1 MTDAFPYYQPQTFHA
16 DLAGQAIQFVSK
28 PGLPGWDNVSPGA
41 ALLADAVQAPP
52 AGQILLLGSGHGALA
67 AILAHRVPQ
76 GWLWAADS
84 LASALAMTHKTLEI
98 NQVHNAQVLT
108 SLSLAPGTCQAA
120 AMLLPK
126 GRKLA
131 RRWLLQAH
139 AALAPGGAFYL
150 AGANDE
156 GIQAVLKDAAQ
167 LFGTAGILGYK
178 KGHRAARM
186 LKPHSPLPLPP
197 WAAEPGIAPGT
208 WHQFEIAIRGQSFMI
223 HSLPG
228 VFSYDQLDEGTAL
241 LLETLAIPQG
251 VDVLDIGCGCGII
264 GMYASRL
271 GAGRV
276 DLVDNNLLAIEATQE
291 NLLRN
296 QIPAAQA
303 LAGDLLELVAGRQ
316 YDLVLSNPPFH
327 TGKEVD
333 YQVAHTLIAHA
344 HQVLKPGGL
353 LTLVA
358 NRFIRYDRLMAQIF
372 GSVQAV
378 KETGRFHVL
387 TSQK

>member
-16 DLAGQAIQFVSK
+16 NLAGQAIQFVSK

-167 LFGTAGILGYK
+167 LFGNPAIVTDERGEL
-178 KGHRAARM
+178 RAPRIDYQRANGRAHARDGVSGRFQGAM
-186 LKPHSPLPLPP
+186 
-197 WAAEPGIAPGT
+197 
-208 WHQFEIAIRGQSFMI
+208 
-223 HSLPG
+223 LPG
-228 VFSYDQLDEGTAL
+228 GEAAVRQVC
-241 LLETLAIPQG
+241 G
-251 VDVLDIGCGCGII
+251 V
-264 GMYASRL
+264 
-271 GAGRV
+271 
-276 DLVDNNLLAIEATQE
+276 
-291 NLLRN
+291 
-296 QIPAAQA
+296 
-303 LAGDLLELVAGRQ
+303 
-316 YDLVLSNPPFH
+316 
-327 TGKEVD
+327 
-333 YQVAHTLIAHA
+333 QVC
-344 HQVLKPGGL
+344 
-353 LTLVA
+353 
-358 NRFIRYDRLMAQIF
+358 
-372 GSVQAV
+372 SVQYR
-378 KETGRFHVL
+378 KFE
-387 TSQK
+387 

>member
-1 MTDAFPYYQPQTFHA
+1 MTDAFPYYQAQTFHA
-16 DLAGQAIQFVSK
+16 DLAGQSIPFVSK
-28 PGLPGWDNVSPGA
+28 PGLPGWSQVSPA
-41 ALLADAVQAPP
+41 AILLANTVQTPP
-52 AGQILLLGSGHGALA
+52 AGQMLVLGCGHGALVVS
-67 AILAHRVPQ
+67 LARQVPQ
-76 GWLWAADS
+76 GQVWATDD
-84 LASALAMTHKTLEI
+84 LATALSMTSKTLEI
-98 NQVHNAQVLT
+98 NQVHNAQVFSSP
-108 SLSLAPGTCQAA
+108 SLSPGTCHTA

-131 RRWLLQAH
+131 RRWLLQAY

-150 AGANDE
+150 AGANDQ
-156 GIQAVLKDAAQ
+156 GIQAVLKDASQ
-167 LFGTAGILGYK
+167 LFGTTGIVGYK

-186 LKPHSPLPLPP
+186 LKPHLPLAMPA
-197 WAAEPGIAPGT
+197 WASEPGIAPGT
-208 WHQFEIAIRGQSFMI
+208 WYQFEITINQQSFVI

-228 VFSYDQLDEGTAL
+228 VFSYDQLDDGTSL
-241 LLETLAIPQG
+241 LLETLAVPQAG
-251 VDVLDIGCGCGII
+251 RVLDVGCGCGII

-271 GAGRV
+271 GASRV
-276 DLVDNNLLAIEATQE
+276 DLLDNNLLAIEAAQE
-291 NLLRN
+291 NISCN

-303 LAGDLLELVAGRQ
+303 LAGDLLEPVSGRQ

-344 HQVLKPGGL
+344 HQVLRPGGQ

-358 NRFIRYDRLMAQIF
+358 NRFIPYDHLMAQVF